1 MSLLSLFL
9 GGADSFRNYYSGV
22 KSPIIFSSLNCSG
35 DESSLLDCSHGS
47 INNCSNDMY
56 LAGVRCQSKPL

>member
-22 KSPIIFSSLNCSG
+22 KSPIIFSSLFCSG
-35 DESSLLDCSHGS
+35 NESSLLDCSHS
-47 INNCSNDMY
+47 SNCGNDMY